1 MLPYL
6 SYILLIME
14 NKKIWFVIEK
24 SNYGG
29 SYNSYRIEKTADT
42 VEQAT
47 MFKVHLDA
55 LNESKNKSYFLASDI
70 DTVMDRVIS
79 SHNKKV
85 EEEKPLV
92 LKNGVEEEMPF

>member
-70 DTVMDRVIS
+70 DTVVNKVVYH
-79 SHNKKV
+79 HNKAID
-85 EEEKPLV
+85 EKPLV

>member
-1 MLPYL
+1 MKH
-6 SYILLIME
+6 

-24 SNYGG
+24 CNYGG
-29 SYNSYRIEKTADT
+29 STSSYRIEKTADT

-47 MFKVHLDA
+47 TFKVHLDA

-92 LKNGVEEEMPF
+92 LTDEVKETSSESVF

>member
-1 MLPYL
+1 
-6 SYILLIME
+6 ME

-24 SNYGG
+24 NNYGG
-29 SYNSYRIEKTADT
+29 TNNSYRIEKTADT

-92 LKNGVEEEMPF
+92 LKNGVDEKEIPF